1 MTTSQSFVIA
11 SAITGALINGLTERS
26 IITGAINGAIN
37 GLMVAGVGKISDT
50 IFGTEIMSPNV
61 CCNFNTNFNISKP
74 FNIGFKTFS
83 GGSSG
88 SRSISTS
95 SF

>member
-1 MTTSQSFVIA
+1 MKTSQSFVIA
-11 SAITGALINGLTERS
+11 SAITGALINGLTDRP
-26 IITGAINGAIN
+26 IIAGAINGAIS
-37 GLMVAGVGKISDT
+37 GLMIDGARKLSHSVL
-50 IFGTEIMSPNV
+50 GTEIMSSNV
-61 CCNFNTNFNISKP
+61 CRNFNTSRP
-74 FNIGFKTFS
+74 FSRGFRSFS

>member
-61 CCNFNTNFNISKP
+61 CRNFNTSRP
-74 FNIGFKTFS
+74 FSRGFRSFS

>member
-50 IFGTEIMSPNV
+50 IFGTEIMSSNV
-61 CCNFNTNFNISKP
+61 CRNFNTSKP

>member
-1 MTTSQSFVIA
+1 MKTSQSFVIA
-11 SAITGALINGLTERS
+11 SAITGALINGLTDRP
-26 IITGAINGAIN
+26 IIAGAINGAIS
-37 GLMVAGVGKISDT
+37 GLMIDGVRKLSHSIL
-50 IFGTEIMSPNV
+50 GTEIMSSNV
-61 CCNFNTNFNISKP
+61 CRNFNTSKP
-74 FNIGFKTFS
+74 FNIDFKTFS